1 MFNKFFFN
9 TNYFFINY
17 RLTLTQ
23 KILKILSLMVML
35 FSITVLGQ
43 DTFTNPIITGGY
55 PDPSI
60 CKVGDTFYLVNSSF
74 EYFPGLPIHKSK
86 DLINWKLIGHGLHRE
101 SQASSTVNL
110 VDVQSN
116 GGIHAPTIRYNKG
129 VYYIISTNVYYDAEK
144 KKADMVNFIITA
156 NNPAGPWSDPIHI
169 EGAPGIDPDLF
180 FDDNGR
186 VWYVGNQAPEN
197 PSFDGEGEIWL
208 QELDLNEY
216 SLIGERHL
224 LWRGACGG
232 VWAEGPHMY
241 KKDGKYYLII
251 AEGGT
256 SFNHAVMVAMSENIE
271 GPYISNP
278 RNPILTS
285 RHLSYD
291 NWVNSTGHG
300 DIIEL
305 DDGRYYIVF
314 LGIRNE
320 INRGSNMGRET
331 FIAPLSWEREPFE
344 WKENKDLWPVVSPI
358 SGKIEKVNKV
368 IFENSVQ
375 ENSNNFRDDFNAKHL
390 NLKWNFRRIPLEDI
404 YSLSKRAGYLR
415 MYCNQ
420 NIIKERSRA
429 ALMGFKQKETDFEYF
444 VNMNFNPEKD
454 KAEAGVSIFQKD
466 DNYINFTVFKNEE
479 KIFIKMYAFQNDKII
494 SVYEQEI
501 VDYKGKIKLKIS
513 SEEGEYKFLYSTRG
527 FRYRLFT
534 KIKNDI
540 VKSVGYTGAHIGL
553 YATSNGD
560 KSNDYAD
567 FDYID
572 YTSKDQKL
580 SENIK

>member
-1 MFNKFFFN
+1 MKKKSIKIIKFLF
-9 TNYFFINY
+9 
-17 RLTLTQ
+17 
-23 KILKILSLMVML
+23 VL
-35 FSITVLGQ
+35 FSISSFGQ
-43 DTFTNPIITGGY
+43 EVFKNPILAGGY

-74 EYFPGLPIHKSK
+74 EYFPGLPIHKST
-86 DLINWKLIGHGLHRE
+86 DLINWELIGHGLHRE

-144 KKADMVNFIITA
+144 NKADMVNFIITA

-197 PSFDGEGEIWL
+197 PSFNGEGEIWL

-300 DIIEL
+300 DIVEL
-305 DDGRYYIVF
+305 DDGRYYMVI

-358 SGKIEKVNKV
+358 SGKVEKENDV
-368 IFENSVQ
+368 IFTNSTQ
-375 ENSNNFRDDFNAKHL
+375 INSYNFRDDFNSKTL
-390 NLKWNFRRIPLEDI
+390 GLKWNFRRLPLENI
-404 YSLSKRAGYLR
+404 YSLDKREGFLR
-415 MYCNQ
+415 IFSNQ
-420 NIIKERSRA
+420 NIIKERHRA
-429 ALMGFKQKETDFEYF
+429 ALMGFKQNQTNFEYF
-444 VNMNFNPEKD
+444 TSMNFNPENNKS
-454 KAEAGVSIFQKD
+454 EAGISIFQKD
-466 DNYINFTVFKNEE
+466 DNYLNFTVVKKDGNF
-479 KIFIKMYAFQNDKII
+479 FIKVNAYNNNKLILKD
-494 SVYEQEI
+494 EQLI
-501 VDYKGKIKLKIS
+501 PDYKGKIKLKIS
-513 SEEGEYKFLYSTRG
+513 SEEGEYKLFYSTRG
-527 FRYRLFT
+527 FRYRLFD
-534 KIKNDI
+534 KLKNDI
-540 VKSVGYTGAHIGL
+540 LLSKGYTGAHIGL
-553 YATSNGD
+553 YITSNGED
-560 KSNDYAD
+560 SNDYVD
-567 FDYID
+567 FDYVD
-572 YTSKDQKL
+572 YSVKNQELAEKTK
-580 SENIK
+580 

>member
-1 MFNKFFFN
+1 
-9 TNYFFINY
+9 
-17 RLTLTQ
+17 
-23 KILKILSLMVML
+23 MVML

-43 DTFTNPIITGGY
+43 DTFTNPIIKGGY

-86 DLINWKLIGHGLHRE
+86 DLINWELIGYGLHRE

-129 VYYIISTNVYYDAEK
+129 VYYIISTNVYFNAEK

-156 NNPAGPWSDPIHI
+156 DNPAGPWSDPIHV
-169 EGAPGIDPDLF
+169 EGAPGIDPDLY

-300 DIIEL
+300 DIVEL
-305 DDGRYYIVF
+305 DDGRYYMVI

-320 INRGSNMGRET
+320 INLGSNMGRET

-358 SGKIEKVNKV
+358 SGKVEKENEV
-368 IFENSVQ
+368 IFTNSTQ
-375 ENSNNFRDDFNAKHL
+375 INSYNFRDDFNSKTL
-390 NLKWNFRRIPLEDI
+390 GLKWNFRRLPLENI
-404 YSLSKRAGYLR
+404 YSLHKREGFLR
-415 MYCNQ
+415 IFSNQ
-420 NIIKERSRA
+420 NIIKERHRA
-429 ALMGFKQKETDFEYF
+429 ALMGFKQNQTNFEYF
-444 VNMNFNPEKD
+444 TSMNFNPENNKS
-454 KAEAGVSIFQKD
+454 EAGISVFQKD
-466 DNYINFTVFKNEE
+466 DNYLNFTVVKKDENF
-479 KIFIKMYAFQNDKII
+479 FIKVNACNNNKLILKD
-494 SVYEQEI
+494 EQLI
-501 VDYKGKIKLKIS
+501 PDYKGKIKLKIL
-513 SEEGEYKFLYSTRG
+513 SEEGEYKLFYSTRG
-527 FRYRLFT
+527 FRYRLFD
-534 KIKNDI
+534 KLKNDI
-540 VKSVGYTGAHIGL
+540 LLSKGYTGAHIGL
-553 YATSNGD
+553 YITSNGED
-560 KSNDYAD
+560 SKDYVD
-567 FDYID
+567 FDYVD
-572 YTSKDQKL
+572 YSVKNQELAEKTK
-580 SENIK
+580 

>member
-1 MFNKFFFN
+1 MKKKLSTTIQFLLIFFSV
-9 TNYFFINY
+9 
-17 RLTLTQ
+17 
-23 KILKILSLMVML
+23 LS
-35 FSITVLGQ
+35 FGQ
-43 DTFTNPIITGGY
+43 EVFKNPILAGGY

-74 EYFPGLPIHKSK
+74 EYFPGLPIHKST
-86 DLINWKLIGHGLHRE
+86 DLINWELIGHGLHRE

-116 GGIHAPTIRYNKG
+116 GGIHAPTIRFNKG

-144 KKADMVNFIITA
+144 NKANMVNFIITA
-156 NNPAGPWSDPIHI
+156 NNPAGPWSDPVHI

-180 FDDNGR
+180 FDDDGR

-256 SFNHAVMVAMSENIE
+256 SFNHAVMVAMSEKIE

-300 DIIEL
+300 DIVEL
-305 DDGRYYIVF
+305 DDGRYYMVI

-358 SGKIEKVNKV
+358 SGKVEKENEV
-368 IFENSVQ
+368 IFTNSSQ
-375 ENSNNFRDDFNAKHL
+375 INSYNFRDDFNSKTL
-390 NLKWNFRRIPLEDI
+390 GLKWNFRRLPLENI
-404 YSLSKRAGYLR
+404 YSLDKREGFLR
-415 MYCNQ
+415 IFSNQ
-420 NIIKERSRA
+420 NIIKERHRA
-429 ALMGFKQKETDFEYF
+429 ALMGFKQNQTNFEYF
-444 VNMNFNPEKD
+444 TSMNFNPENNKS
-454 KAEAGVSIFQKD
+454 EAGISIFQKD
-466 DNYINFTVFKNEE
+466 DNYLNFTVVKKDGNF
-479 KIFIKMYAFQNDKII
+479 FIKVNAYNNNKLILKD
-494 SVYEQEI
+494 EQLI
-501 VDYKGKIKLKIS
+501 PDYKGKIKLKIS
-513 SEEGEYKFLYSTRG
+513 SQEGEYKLFYSTRG
-527 FRYRLFT
+527 FRYRLFD
-534 KIKNDI
+534 KLKNDI
-540 VKSVGYTGAHIGL
+540 LLSKGYTGAHIGL
-553 YATSNGD
+553 YITSNGED
-560 KSNDYAD
+560 SNDYVD
-567 FDYID
+567 FDYVD
-572 YTSKDQKL
+572 YSV
-580 SENIK
+580 ENQ

>member
-1 MFNKFFFN
+1 MKKKSIKIIKFLF
-9 TNYFFINY
+9 
-17 RLTLTQ
+17 
-23 KILKILSLMVML
+23 VL
-35 FSITVLGQ
+35 FSISSFGQ
-43 DTFTNPIITGGY
+43 EVFKNPILAGGY

-74 EYFPGLPIHKSK
+74 EYFPGLPIHKST
-86 DLINWKLIGHGLHRE
+86 DLINWELIGHGLHRE

-144 KKADMVNFIITA
+144 NKTDMVNFIITA

-300 DIIEL
+300 DIVEL
-305 DDGRYYIVF
+305 DDGRYYMVI

-344 WKENKDLWPVVSPI
+344 WKKNKDLWPVVSPI
-358 SGKIEKVNKV
+358 SGKVEKENEV
-368 IFENSVQ
+368 IFTNSTQ
-375 ENSNNFRDDFNAKHL
+375 INSYNFRDDFNSKTL
-390 NLKWNFRRIPLEDI
+390 GLKWNFRRLPLENI
-404 YSLSKRAGYLR
+404 YSLDKREGFLR
-415 MYCNQ
+415 IFSNQ
-420 NIIKERSRA
+420 NIIKERHRA
-429 ALMGFKQKETDFEYF
+429 ALMGFKQNQTNFEYF
-444 VNMNFNPEKD
+444 TSMNFNPENNKS
-454 KAEAGVSIFQKD
+454 EAGISIFQKD
-466 DNYINFTVFKNEE
+466 DNYLNFTVVKKDGNF
-479 KIFIKMYAFQNDKII
+479 FIKVNAYNNNKLILKD
-494 SVYEQEI
+494 EQLI
-501 VDYKGKIKLKIS
+501 PDYKGKIKLKIS
-513 SEEGEYKFLYSTRG
+513 SEEGEYKLFYSTRG
-527 FRYRLFT
+527 FRYRLFD
-534 KIKNDI
+534 KLKNDI
-540 VKSVGYTGAHIGL
+540 LLSKGYTGAHIGL
-553 YATSNGD
+553 YITSNGED
-560 KSNDYAD
+560 SNDYVD
-567 FDYID
+567 FDYVD
-572 YTSKDQKL
+572 YSVKNQELAEKTK
-580 SENIK
+580 

>member
-1 MFNKFFFN
+1 MKKKSIKIIKFLF
-9 TNYFFINY
+9 
-17 RLTLTQ
+17 
-23 KILKILSLMVML
+23 VL
-35 FSITVLGQ
+35 FSISSFGQ
-43 DTFTNPIITGGY
+43 EVFKNPILAGGY

-74 EYFPGLPIHKSK
+74 EYFPGLPIHKST
-86 DLINWKLIGHGLHRE
+86 DLINWELIGHGLNRE

-144 KKADMVNFIITA
+144 NKTDMVNFIITA
-156 NNPAGPWSDPIHI
+156 NNPTGPWSDPIHI

-180 FDDNGR
+180 FDDNGS

-300 DIIEL
+300 DIVEL
-305 DDGRYYIVF
+305 DDGRYYMVI

-358 SGKIEKVNKV
+358 SGKVEKENDV
-368 IFENSVQ
+368 IFTNSTQ
-375 ENSNNFRDDFNAKHL
+375 INSYDFRDDFNSKTL
-390 NLKWNFRRIPLEDI
+390 GLKWNFRRLPLENI
-404 YSLSKRAGYLR
+404 YSLDKREGFLR
-415 MYCNQ
+415 IFSNH
-420 NIIKERSRA
+420 NIIKERQRA
-429 ALMGFKQKETDFEYF
+429 ALMGFKQNQTNFEYF
-444 VNMNFNPEKD
+444 TSMNFNPENNKS
-454 KAEAGVSIFQKD
+454 EAGISIFQKD
-466 DNYINFTVFKNEE
+466 DNYLNFTVVKKDGNF
-479 KIFIKMYAFQNDKII
+479 FIKVNAYNNNKLILKD
-494 SVYEQEI
+494 EQLI
-501 VDYKGKIKLKIS
+501 PDYKGKIKLKIS
-513 SEEGEYKFLYSTRG
+513 SKEGEYKLFYSTRG
-527 FRYRLFT
+527 FRYRLFD
-534 KIKNDI
+534 KLKNDI
-540 VKSVGYTGAHIGL
+540 LLSKGYTGAHIGL
-553 YATSNGD
+553 YITSNGED
-560 KSNDYAD
+560 SNDYVD
-567 FDYID
+567 FDYVD
-572 YTSKDQKL
+572 YSVKNQELAEKTK
-580 SENIK
+580 

>member
-1 MFNKFFFN
+1 
-9 TNYFFINY
+9 
-17 RLTLTQ
+17 
-23 KILKILSLMVML
+23 MVML

-375 ENSNNFRDDFNAKHL
+375 ENSNNFRDDFNSKHL

-501 VDYKGKIKLKIS
+501 VDYNGKIKLKIS

>member
-1 MFNKFFFN
+1 
-9 TNYFFINY
+9 
-17 RLTLTQ
+17 
-23 KILKILSLMVML
+23 MVML

-156 NNPAGPWSDPIHI
+156 NNPAGPWSDPIHV
-169 EGAPGIDPDLF
+169 EGAPGIDPDLY

-444 VNMNFNPEKD
+444 INMNFNPEKD

-494 SVYEQEI
+494 SISEQEI
-501 VDYKGKIKLKIS
+501 ADYKGKIKLKIS
-513 SEEGEYKFLYSTRG
+513 SEEDEYKFLYSTRG